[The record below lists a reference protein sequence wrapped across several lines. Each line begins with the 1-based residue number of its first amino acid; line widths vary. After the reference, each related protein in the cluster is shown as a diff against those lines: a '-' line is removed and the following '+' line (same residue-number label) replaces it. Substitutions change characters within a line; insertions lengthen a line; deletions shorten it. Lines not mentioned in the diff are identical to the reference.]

1 MGNLRKYLELQ
12 AQAKTGL
19 SSGLLVWGLVA
30 VVFGILTAAFIL
42 LIAFIWLAE
51 RYGPLIAAAILAG
64 LFLLVTI
71 VAIVC
76 SLQSRVE
83 PSNGPRWHLPRANR
97 RFGSTRSWLRV
108 RSRRAAPSAGA
119 SSFRCSPS
127 AFSPP
132 PLEWNG
138 RAAASRRAGAMS
150 KMAAASSLALRRAKA
165 MRVRLEVVRR
175 RNEYRPQPV

>member
-1 MGNLRKYLELQ
+1 MANLRKYLELQ

-19 SSGLLVWGLVA
+19 SSALFVWGLVA
-30 VVFGILTAAFIL
+30 VVFGILTAGFIL

-71 VAIVC
+71 VAIAVC
-76 SLQSRVE
+76 SHGAE
-83 PSNGPRWHLPRANR
+83 PLNGPRWRSPRANI
-97 RFGSTRSWLRV
+97 RFGSNRSWLRV
-108 RSRRAAPSAGA
+108 RFRRAARSAGA
-119 SSFRCSPS
+119 GSFRCSLS

-132 PLEWNG
+132 LLEWNG

-150 KMAAASSLALRRAKA
+150 KTAAVSSLAPRDGKSDADVA
-165 MRVRLEVVRR
+165 
-175 RNEYRPQPV
+175 